1 MGQSVALR
9 GATPCFIGWFH
20 FFLLILAL
28 VYPLDSLG
36 HCLRSWPAAVRAPPI
51 PAGCDREGA
60 GTGCGKS
67 HGGIGRT
74 VVVCTAGKCV
84 TVKRGSSKGFPR
96 FRRSSL
102 SYPDC
107 AAGRE
112 KTLDTPFG
120 GGHGTPEYQEGP
132 LYLNRDGYRNH
143 LSHGH
148 VPSSHGARRKAEPR
162 VSMGVSGTLL
172 ACESAARSFSR
183 VGSTLGA
190 CLVERIGARG
200 GLLSLHGVWPPVC
213 SPALT
218 WAGGAVTVPYPDC

>member
-74 VVVCTAGKCV
+74 VVVRTAGKCV

-107 AAGRE
+107 ASWERE
-112 KTLDTPFG
+112 DT
-120 GGHGTPEYQEGP
+120 GHSVWWRTRYT
-132 LYLNRDGYRNH
+132 
-143 LSHGH
+143 
-148 VPSSHGARRKAEPR
+148 R
-162 VSMGVSGTLL
+162 VSGRTFVSQQGWLPQPSQPWACAIIPWGT
-172 ACESAARSFSR
+172 
-183 VGSTLGA
+183 
-190 CLVERIGARG
+190 
-200 GLLSLHGVWPPVC
+200 
-213 SPALT
+213 
-218 WAGGAVTVPYPDC
+218 